1 MTLHGILQAI
11 KKKGIDK
18 VLKKLVESDSVT
30 VKKKQEISKRIND
43 NCA

>member
-30 VKKKQEISKRIND
+30 EKKNRKSVKG
-43 NCA
+43 

>member
-11 KKKGIDK
+11 KKKDIDK

-30 VKKKQEISKRIND
+30 EKNKKNKKSLKG
-43 NCA
+43 